1 MTKPERSNKP
11 GRNSKPATPL
21 KRAEQIAQTL
31 RRRIVR
37 GELRGGEHL
46 PIESELIAQFGVSR
60 PTLRAALRIL
70 ESESLIQIVNGSPKG
85 PRVQMPSPQVAAQ
98 HVGLILQSR
107 NVTLADVYTM
117 RLMVEPLAV
126 RILAGY
132 SHPLTISALNAVI
145 AEERRAIDD
154 AERFGDMEVR
164 FHETL
169 FEHTG
174 NQTLMLVFE
183 LLHAIFERHM
193 KSFNIHYAARPD
205 AQVQRKK
212 SLAAQ
217 TKLVGLIKTGDVQ
230 AAESFWS
237 LHLEKAAKFM
247 LQDRELER
255 VVDLLG

>member
-1 MTKPERSNKP
+1 MNKPERNP
-11 GRNSKPATPL
+11 KPAAPL

-37 GELRGGEHL
+37 GELQGGEHL
-46 PIESELIAQFGVSR
+46 PTESELIAQFGVSR

-70 ESESLIQIVNGSPKG
+70 ESESLIQITNGSPKG
-85 PRVQMPSPQVAAQ
+85 PRVQMPSPLVAAQ

-107 NVTLADVYTM
+107 NVTLADVYAM

-132 SHPLTISALNAVI
+132 RHPPTISALTAVI
-145 AEERRAIDD
+145 VEERAALEDS
-154 AERFGDMEVR
+154 ERFGDIEVR
-164 FHETL
+164 FHEAL
-169 FEHTG
+169 FQHTG
-174 NQTLMLVFE
+174 NQTLTLVFE

-193 KSFNIHYAARPD
+193 KSFNAYYAARPD
-205 AQVQRKK
+205 ALAQRKR

-217 TKLVGLIKTGDVQ
+217 QKLVALIKAGDVQ
-230 AAESFWS
+230 GAESFWS
-237 LHLEKAAKFM
+237 LHLEKAASFM